1 MRKLILGAG
10 CRRHVSFSELR
21 EKLEFFLRK
30 NGISA
35 NEIVLLASCDL
46 KSDEPGLL
54 ELAGFLG
61 VAARFYP
68 EDDLL
73 QVEVPNPSPAV
84 AGKIGTPSVA
94 EAAAIRA
101 GNGRLLVE
109 KHKYGNLTFAVAE
122 AA

>member
-10 CRRHVSFSELR
+10 CRRNVSFAELQG
-21 EKLEFFLRK
+21 KLELFLQRNK
-30 NGISA
+30 IYA
-35 NEIVLLASCDL
+35 NEVTLLASCDL

-54 ELAGFLG
+54 ELARFLG
-61 VAARFYP
+61 VETRFYP
-68 EDDLL
+68 KNDLL
-73 QVEVPNPSPAV
+73 QVEVPNPSSKV

-101 GNGRLLVE
+101 GNGNLLVE

-122 AA
+122 A

>member
-10 CRRHVSFSELR
+10 CRRNVSFAELQG
-21 EKLEFFLRK
+21 KLELFLQK

-35 NEIVLLASCDL
+35 NEVALLASCDL

-54 ELAGFLG
+54 ELARFLG
-61 VAARFYP
+61 VETRFFP
-68 EDDLL
+68 KDDLL
-73 QVEVPNPSPAV
+73 QVEVPNPSPKV

-94 EAAAIRA
+94 EAAAILA
-101 GNGRLLVE
+101 GNGSLLVE

-122 AA
+122 A